1 MHLLSRQ
8 LALFIHTI
16 LPPHR
21 EQEEDKEMAEFLR
34 AKFPASA
41 TKKSM
46 YMSVMKMICAHNAEP
61 VVKPKLLKQHL
72 LNKGPQNTLNLI

>member
-1 MHLLSRQ
+1 M
-8 LALFIHTI
+8 LALCVHAI

-41 TKKSM
+41 TKKSSTQKRRM
-46 YMSVMKMICAHNAEP
+46 TSRAQQVSSPKVTKAGLTLLKECCGFTCSVM
-61 VVKPKLLKQHL
+61 
-72 LNKGPQNTLNLI
+72 

>member
-1 MHLLSRQ
+1 
-8 LALFIHTI
+8 
-16 LPPHR
+16 
-21 EQEEDKEMAEFLR
+21 MAEFLR

-46 YMSVMKMICAHNAEP
+46 YMSVMKMICAHNAET